1 MLLKINM
8 TALEAAEVIAAVLVL
23 GITVMTVTM
32 TVMMSGSPL
41 VTMIW

>member
-23 GITVMTVTM
+23 GITMMTANV

>member
-1 MLLKINM
+1 MKINM
-8 TALEAAEVIAAVLVL
+8 TALEAAEVITAVLAL
-23 GITVMTVTM
+23 GITMMTMNM

>member
-1 MLLKINM
+1 MKINM
-8 TALEAAEVIAAVLVL
+8 TALEAAEMIATVLVL
-23 GITVMTVTM
+23 GITMMTANV